1 MTGLTAAFS
10 RHFRFYIAL
19 VCGLAVWGLCS
30 TFDIQAAPLVSGN
43 VFYLVF
49 LGLCVPL
56 VRQKSSDL
64 KERARSEDEG
74 IAVVVL
80 VILATMGFFC
90 TAVFMAL
97 SAKHAVLPLI
107 LAMTG
112 APLGWFVLHT
122 VMAFHYADLY
132 YFEDRDGREGADLQ
146 FPGGDDPGPWD
157 FLYFSFV
164 VGMTGQVSD
173 VQITQCGMRRTVLF
187 HSVVSF
193 FINTVFL
200 AMAVNAAV
208 SLAG

>member
-1 MTGLTAAFS
+1 MSTTMALYAAL
-10 RHFRFYIAL
+10 A
-19 VCGLAVWGLCS
+19 CGLVIWALCY
-30 TFDIQAAPLVSGN
+30 ILNIPAALLVSGN

-49 LGLCVPL
+49 LGLCAPL
-56 VRQKSSDL
+56 LRQDASDL
-64 KERARSEDEG
+64 KARARSEDEG
-74 IAVVVL
+74 IVVVVL
-80 VILATMGFFC
+80 VILAAMAFFC

-122 VMAFHYADLY
+122 VMAFHYADLH
-132 YFEDRDGREGADLQ
+132 YFKDPDGRECPDLL
-146 FPGGDDPGPWD
+146 FPGQGDPGPWD

-164 VGMTGQVSD
+164 IGMTGQVSD
-173 VQITQCGMRRTVLF
+173 VQITRCDMRRTVLF
-187 HSVVSF
+187 HSIVSF